1 MGGGEGGGWMRA
13 LQKLP
18 GLKRLKKLFYD
29 TLDYRMSYFSH
40 IVIDLV
46 VSIAFYWSSSGDD
59 VYSISITINVNTVV
73 ACNWSI
79 KGIDN
84 AGIPLFMFHY
94 FRTIYHYLP
103 MISFV

>member
-1 MGGGEGGGWMRA
+1 MRA

-18 GLKRLKKLFYD
+18 GLNRLKKSFYD

-40 IVIDLV
+40 IVIDLA
-46 VSIAFYWSSSGDD
+46 VSTAFYWSSSGDD
-59 VYSISITINVNTVV
+59 VYSISITISINTVV
-73 ACNWSI
+73 ACDWFI

-84 AGIPLFMFHY
+84 TAIPLFMSHY
-94 FRTIYHYLP
+94 FKTTYHCLS